1 MKRTL
6 DWDKYLETSARAVS
20 GGIVML
26 KNDGALPLKQGGTAA
41 VFGRIQLHYYKS
53 GTGSGGMVNVSKVI
67 GITDG
72 LLDAGYKLDEQL
84 LNAYREWDEQNP
96 FDYGEGWGG
105 EPWSQKEMPLTDE
118 LVGGAASRADAAIVI
133 IGRTAGE
140 EMDNKLEKGAFLLS
154 DLEEDMLRRVT
165 SAFDKTVVLLNTG
178 GLIDMSFMDRYPV
191 SAVMYVWQG
200 GMVGGRRNCGGSYRR
215 GFPER
220 KAPGHHRIRNFRL
233 PLG

>member
-154 DLEEDMLRRVT
+154 DLEEDMRVRQD
-165 SAFDKTVVLLNTG
+165 SCPAEHGRAYRHELYGQVPGFRGNVRMAGRN
-178 GLIDMSFMDRYPV
+178 
-191 SAVMYVWQG
+191 
-200 GMVGGRRNCGGSYRR
+200 GRRRRNRGSSYRR